1 MDGRQNKI
9 AIVHPFLIRVDA
21 MKTETKPKTKITT
34 EHLVS
39 LDCTKEE
46 NKIKLNK
53 FLWKVKPVAK
63 LAEREGIKTNGKLSV
78 ELLENALMG
87 ICEHYGYNL
96 QGIEAYRETNRKNKK
111 VFQFWH
117 MGLLNSERKWIGTV
131 NGITLWEVVAK
142 SIIKIYADIVKGR
155 NEK

>member
-1 MDGRQNKI
+1 
-9 AIVHPFLIRVDA
+9 

-63 LAEREGIKTNGKLSV
+63 LAEREGIKTNGKLPI

-96 QGIEAYRETNRKNKK
+96 QGIEAYRETNRQNKK

-131 NGITLWEVVAK
+131 MV
-142 SIIKIYADIVKGR
+142 
-155 NEK
+155 

>member
-39 LDCTKEE
+39 LDCTNEE

-53 FLWKVKPVAK
+53 FLWKVKPVAQ
-63 LAEREGIKTNGKLSV
+63 LAECEGIKRKRKLRI
-78 ELLENALMG
+78 ELLENAMMG
-87 ICEHYGYNL
+87 ICEHYDYNL
-96 QGIEAYRETNRKNKK
+96 QGIEAYRETNRQKKK

-131 NGITLWEVVAK
+131 NGITLWEIVAK
-142 SIIKIYADIVKGR
+142 SIIKIYADILKGR